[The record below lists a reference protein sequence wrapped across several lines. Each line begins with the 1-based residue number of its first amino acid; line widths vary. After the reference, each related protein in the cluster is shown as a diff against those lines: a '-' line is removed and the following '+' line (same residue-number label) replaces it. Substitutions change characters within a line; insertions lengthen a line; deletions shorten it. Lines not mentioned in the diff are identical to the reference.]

1 VISTWRDAAL
11 RGDVRDAETLLAER
25 AGRRCARYGRTIST
39 IAPGGASLD
48 RSPGTGSPR
57 RMLALMNGHAEVVRV
72 LVEAGADLSVR
83 GTGALGFAG
92 KTALQLARAARRTD
106 IVRVLR
112 DAAGSY
118 EEENR

>member
-1 VISTWRDAAL
+1 
-11 RGDVRDAETLLAER
+11 
-25 AGRRCARYGRTIST
+25 
-39 IAPGGASLD
+39 
-48 RSPGTGSPR
+48 
-57 RMLALMNGHAEVVRV
+57 MLALMNGHAEVVRV

-83 GTGALGFAG
+83 GTGAPGFAG